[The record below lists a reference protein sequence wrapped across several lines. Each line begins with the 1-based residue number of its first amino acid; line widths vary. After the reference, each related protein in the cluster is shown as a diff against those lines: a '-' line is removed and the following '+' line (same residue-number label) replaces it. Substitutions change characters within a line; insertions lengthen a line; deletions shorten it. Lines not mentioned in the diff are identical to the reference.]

1 MKFINNLIMKKR
13 NKTIGKL
20 KVKRYNI
27 KSKLSKLEID
37 IETLSNLSKSKK
49 KYEKLKRKSKNAN
62 LILES
67 INKKIFYLMHKI
79 CVSKIK
85 IQLKKI
91 FLEKNLSF
99 KDIISECI
107 CKKHKCNQKYI
118 VYTTLIIS
126 KNLTNYIYNQ
136 IHLKKLKFEDLNYNK
151 LESLIEDYTYT
162 KEFKSLF

>member
-1 MKFINNLIMKKR
+1 MKKR

-20 KVKRYNI
+20 KVKYYNI
-27 KSKLSKLEID
+27 KKKSSKLDLD

-49 KYEKLKRKSKNAN
+49 KYEKLKRKSENIN
-62 LILES
+62 LILEN
-67 INKKIFYLMHKI
+67 INTKIYNLMHKI
-79 CVSKIK
+79 GVSKIK
-85 IQLKKI
+85 IQLKNI

-99 KDIISECI
+99 KDIISKCI
-107 CKKHKCNQKYI
+107 YKKHRCNEEYI
-118 VYTTLIIS
+118 THATLIIS

-136 IHLKKLKFEDLNYNK
+136 IHLNKLKFSDLNYNK